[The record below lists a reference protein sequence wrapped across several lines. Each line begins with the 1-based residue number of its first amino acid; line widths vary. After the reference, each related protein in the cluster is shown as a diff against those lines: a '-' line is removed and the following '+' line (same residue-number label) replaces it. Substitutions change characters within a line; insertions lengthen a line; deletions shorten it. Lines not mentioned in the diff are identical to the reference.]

1 MVPLKTGTSIPK
13 AEKIYRKALLLGYR
27 IEISTD
33 DEYAIHLQ
41 LTHAGFYGGPYI
53 GSKNFNS

>member
-33 DEYAIHLQ
+33 DEYAIHL
-41 LTHAGFYGGPYI
+41 
-53 GSKNFNS
+53 